1 MLSIII
7 PFYNESESLPT
18 LIKRIVEVGKKLN
31 EDYEIILIN
40 DGSTD
45 KFISTVHS
53 LPSTVKLISHRK
65 RFGKGEALATGVKN
79 ARGDVIIFM
88 DGDLQDEPTDIPLFL
103 KKIEEGYDFVNGSRQ
118 KRNDKSIVKIY
129 SFLAKQ
135 FLKTFL
141 HSPYTDIN
149 CGFKAFRKEVITD
162 FIFYGNNFR
171 FFPLAAYYQGYRVTE
186 MPVINNPRKYGI
198 SKFGITKIFIGI
210 FDTLSAYFIF
220 RFSEKPLHFFGPIG
234 GVMFLVGIIIDAY
247 LTFERIFF
255 DVLLYRR
262 PLLLY
267 GIMFTIV
274 GLQIIMTGIVAEL
287 IVYLK
292 KNPKT

>member
-18 LIKRIVEVGKKLN
+18 LIKRLIEVGNKLN
-31 EDYEIILIN
+31 EVYEIILIN

-45 KFISTVHS
+45 KFISTVHR

-79 ARGDVIIFM
+79 AKGNIIIFM
-88 DGDLQDEPTDIPLFL
+88 DGDLQDDPTDIPLFL
-103 KKIEEGYDFVNGSRQ
+103 KKIGEGYDFVNGCRQ
-118 KRNDKSIVKIY
+118 KRNDKLIVKIY
-129 SFLAKQ
+129 SSIAQK

-141 HSPYTDIN
+141 HSTYTDIN

-171 FFPLAAYYQGYRVTE
+171 FFPLSAYYQGYRVTE
-186 MPVINNPRKYGI
+186 IPVINNPRKYGI
-198 SKFGITKIFIGI
+198 SKFGVTKIFIGI
-210 FDTLSAYFIF
+210 FDTILAYFIF

-287 IVYLK
+287 VVYLQK
-292 KNPKT
+292 KIKT